1 VATGRLA
8 PTAAKHIARVSG
20 SARLDLAWT
29 ALDHDLTVREI
40 RSIASTIADGTASTE
55 ALLEQGYTPATCTV
69 ELSVE
74 TYRELRRRASLESVP
89 PGTIVEQALEDRFDE

>member
-1 VATGRLA
+1 
-8 PTAAKHIARVSG
+8 
-20 SARLDLAWT
+20 
-29 ALDHDLTVREI
+29 
-40 RSIASTIADGTASTE
+40 
-55 ALLEQGYTPATCTV
+55 V